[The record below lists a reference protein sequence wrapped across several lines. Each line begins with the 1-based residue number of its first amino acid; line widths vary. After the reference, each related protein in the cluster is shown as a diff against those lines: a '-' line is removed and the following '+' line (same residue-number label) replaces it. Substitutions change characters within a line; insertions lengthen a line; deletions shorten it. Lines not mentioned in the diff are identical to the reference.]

1 MKPVRYNKYRT
12 CSYSLVAKRS
22 NGNAEIQVRFL
33 VGAPLHH
40 QTPFSVFFFFY
51 GIIKSNGGII

>member
-1 MKPVRYNKYRT
+1 MGVVRYNNIRT

-33 VGAPLHH
+33 VGAPLIN
-40 QTPFSVFFFFY
+40 QTPMTVFFFFY
-51 GIIKSNGGII
+51 VIIVSNGGII